1 MSGDLSRV
9 PEALSHAAYRI
20 VQEGLT
26 NAARHAGGE
35 PVTVRLDARTEEWE
49 ITVENPLPARP
60 PAARPHGGRGL
71 RGAAE
76 RARLLGGTAEAGP
89 TDGVWRLAVRIPR

>member
-1 MSGDLSRV
+1 TAGPWPAAGPGPGLDALEALVRGAGPRAALAVSGDLSRV
-9 PEALSHAAYRI
+9 PEALSRAAYRI

-60 PAARPHGGRGL
+60 PAARPHGGRG
-71 RGAAE
+71 
-76 RARLLGGTAEAGP
+76 
-89 TDGVWRLAVRIPR
+89 